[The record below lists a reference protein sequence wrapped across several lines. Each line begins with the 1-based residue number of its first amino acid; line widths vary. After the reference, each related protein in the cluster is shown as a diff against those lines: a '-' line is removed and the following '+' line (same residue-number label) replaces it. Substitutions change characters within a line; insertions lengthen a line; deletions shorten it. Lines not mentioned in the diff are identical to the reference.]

1 MYIMYLVCKD
11 LKYNRRKIINNLTSA
26 VESVLFSEC
35 ESDKTELNAK
45 SDELTKK
52 HKGLIELYT
61 SDEISKEE
69 FTELRQ
75 KYSTEINSIKS
86 VLDGMEVQQSMK
98 NHRELI
104 SDIKKS
110 IDELINGV
118 QYEDEF
124 YSQILDRMVVHDKNH
139 IDVYLNMLPYK
150 WSFAVEKNAISET
163 HLPISV
169 RIPFTSS

>member
-1 MYIMYLVCKD
+1 MYIMYLVCRD
-11 LKYNRRKIINNLTSA
+11 LKYNRHKIINNLTNA
-26 VESVLFSEC
+26 VEAVLFSEC
-35 ESDKTELNAK
+35 ESDKTELTAQLE
-45 SDELTKK
+45 ELTKK

-61 SDEISKEE
+61 SGDISKEE

-98 NHRELI
+98 NQRSELI
-104 SDIKKS
+104 ADIKKY

-150 WSFAVEKNAISET
+150 WSFAVEKIAISGLLEQK
-163 HLPISV
+163 
-169 RIPFTSS
+169 